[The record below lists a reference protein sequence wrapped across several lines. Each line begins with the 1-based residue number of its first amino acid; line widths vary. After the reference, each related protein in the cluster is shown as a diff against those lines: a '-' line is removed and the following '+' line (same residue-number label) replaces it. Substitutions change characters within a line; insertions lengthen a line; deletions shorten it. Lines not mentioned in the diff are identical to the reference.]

1 MSEYDP
7 YVELFNVEEFAG
19 IKLNDPYY
27 KYFLQQFNRDPFY
40 KDDTHLF
47 PYILT
52 QVFLKAEIHNHSAPL
67 GWDISVYNGNALVY
81 KFKNTS
87 QTFDVPIDCRLG
99 DNAIKLVCIDKTTNK
114 IYETAIAY
122 FTTVNY
128 LLPSLPFLSE
138 LIRNRYH
145 IDKLVNWSITNEK
158 LNSLEIEETWG
169 KLGARNDISKS
180 DAWDSEITYRL
191 KVRKYLQ
198 GIYGKKDKKSGLSD
212 TLSSLFGITPMIIDQ
227 KDTRFQFGF
236 IEGNTT
242 TSWRNSDY
250 SHMGKIA
257 IGQMPLRSEAVIN
270 NGFDVVIWGE
280 SDRSII
286 KDKLDSITPIYTD
299 YGIKI
304 GSDYISYALS
314 KPLDERFSFEN
325 GVAFID
331 RFNVVERRDR
341 LNKRLVYI
349 IEDTIPFVVG
359 ENIRIGSNV
368 YEVNFIDENDH
379 EIGLV
384 DPIEEAID
392 GIKIGSAEEIIY
404 ESEICQVPDDSSVWY
419 GDLNL
424 FQFNQTEVDLQIK
437 TAKSTSIIQTTP
449 YVPFKPN
456 DLVAYGAINELIDWE
471 TTGPSWTS
479 GRTYSFNAT
488 TGKYIFKEFNENLS
502 FYGITQLRL
511 SVSCLQGDN
520 LLFFGMGTQKYS
532 NYEDIEYLWPISNTT
547 GGTEEKIFDLSVI
560 DPKHYNRIKYLYLIQ
575 GTSGISFNVSFS
587 KITTDKSMA
596 FFQWK
601 AIIKN
606 VVQKYDFAM
615 SDFIL
620 KKI

>member
-1 MSEYDP
+1 
-7 YVELFNVEEFAG
+7 
-19 IKLNDPYY
+19 
-27 KYFLQQFNRDPFY
+27 
-40 KDDTHLF
+40 
-47 PYILT
+47 
-52 QVFLKAEIHNHSAPL
+52 
-67 GWDISVYNGNALVY
+67 
-81 KFKNTS
+81 
-87 QTFDVPIDCRLG
+87 
-99 DNAIKLVCIDKTTNK
+99 
-114 IYETAIAY
+114 
-122 FTTVNY
+122 
-128 LLPSLPFLSE
+128 
-138 LIRNRYH
+138 
-145 IDKLVNWSITNEK
+145 
-158 LNSLEIEETWG
+158 
-169 KLGARNDISKS
+169 
-180 DAWDSEITYRL
+180 
-191 KVRKYLQ
+191 
-198 GIYGKKDKKSGLSD
+198 
-212 TLSSLFGITPMIIDQ
+212 
-227 KDTRFQFGF
+227 
-236 IEGNTT
+236 
-242 TSWRNSDY
+242 
-250 SHMGKIA
+250 MGKIA

-299 YGIKI
+299 YGIKV

-349 IEDTIPFVVG
+349 IEDTIPFIVG

-368 YEVNFIDENDH
+368 YEVKFIDENDH

-479 GRTYSFNAT
+479 GRTYSFNAS
-488 TGKYIFKEFNENLS
+488 TGKYIFKELDENLS

-520 LLFFGMGTQKYS
+520 LLFFGMGTQKYN
-532 NYEDIEYLWPISNTT
+532 NYEDIEYLWPISNAT
-547 GGTEEKIFDLSVI
+547 GGTEEKIFDLSII
-560 DPKHYNRIKYLYLIQ
+560 DSKHYNRIKYLYLIQ

-601 AIIKN
+601 AIVKN